1 MPRRRAPAPIP
12 APLLQAAFKVRTT
25 GRRVVSPADRDGAAL
40 AWDALVLLLR
50 QHPRAAAAMTAA
62 GNRTRGRPAKWS
74 ELLRLAR
81 HMRGT
86 GLPLSASLNSRAVRE
101 ARRYLATVGVNLNE
115 DAVAERLGTL
125 IAFQAEFHRGAR
137 RQAFELVKAPKVRQ
151 VRPGEWRVVEEGA
164 WRRVP

>member
-1 MPRRRAPAPIP
+1 MPRRKAPAPIP
-12 APLLQAAFKVRTT
+12 APLLRAAFNLHKT
-25 GRRVVSPADRDGAAL
+25 GRRVISPAGRGEAAL

-50 QHPRAAAAMTAA
+50 QHPRAAEAMAAA
-62 GNRTRGRPAKWS
+62 GSRTRGRPVKWS

-101 ARRYLATVGVNLNE
+101 ARRVLAAVGMNLSE

-125 IAFQAEFHRGAR
+125 IAFRAAFHQGAE
-137 RQAFELVKAPKVRQ
+137 RQAFELVKAPKIRQ
-151 VRPGEWRVVEEGA
+151 VRPDEWQVVEEGA
-164 WRRVP
+164 WQRVP